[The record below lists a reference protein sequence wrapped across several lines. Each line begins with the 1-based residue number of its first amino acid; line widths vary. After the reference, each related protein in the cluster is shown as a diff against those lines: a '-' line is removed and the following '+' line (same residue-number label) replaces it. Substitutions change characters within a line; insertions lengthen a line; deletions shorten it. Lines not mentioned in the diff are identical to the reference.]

1 MDEDG
6 EYEISPDQWA
16 RQIAY
21 QTADYGLQR
30 STPAAPDTQT
40 VDIYNTA
47 AEATDAIQNLLDL
60 QRQSRDL
67 IAYIDSRTAA
77 GKEFTPT
84 QERMYAEAIDL
95 LPVITAS
102 LAAQTARLHA

>member
-6 EYEISPDQWA
+6 EYEISQDQWA

-21 QTADYGLQR
+21 QTADYGLQC

-40 VDIYNTA
+40 IDIYNTA
-47 AEATDAIQNLLDL
+47 AEVTDAIQNLRDL
-60 QRQSRDL
+60 QRQSQDL
-67 IAYIDSRTAA
+67 IAYIDSRKAA
-77 GKEFTPT
+77 GKEITPT
-84 QERMYAEAIDL
+84 QARMYDEAQDL

-102 LAAQTARLHA
+102 IQAQTARIQA